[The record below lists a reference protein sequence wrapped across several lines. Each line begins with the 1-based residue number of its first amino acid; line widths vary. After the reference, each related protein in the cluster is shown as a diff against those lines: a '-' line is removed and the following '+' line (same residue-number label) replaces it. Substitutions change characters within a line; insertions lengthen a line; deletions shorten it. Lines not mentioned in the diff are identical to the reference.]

1 MLKVGRIPYLNCEP
15 FFAHLRGY
23 DLIPLTPRALGRAM
37 AAGTLDAG
45 PLSLVDFLG
54 LDRTVAP
61 LPYGIATAG
70 PARSVLVF
78 SDRPLAELGGA
89 VIGVTEETSTSVR
102 LLKLLLTLKYE
113 AAPRHWVGPEEPCDA
128 LLLIGD
134 PAIRA
139 LKSGTRFSHVIDL
152 GSEWVEWTGLPCVFA
167 RWGVR
172 ASVPETE
179 RLALEGALSEAL
191 DRGLAGLAAIVARR
205 RDTGFA
211 EDEVVAYLRG
221 FTYRLGAEEDKAIAE
236 FSRLRDLLEDGRC

>member
-1 MLKVGRIPYLNCEP
+1 
-15 FFAHLRGY
+15 
-23 DLIPLTPRALGRAM
+23 M

-45 PLSLVDFLG
+45 PLSLVDSLSP
-54 LDRTVAP
+54 DVAVAP
-61 LPYGIATAG
+61 LPYGIATSG
-70 PARSVLVF
+70 PARSVLLF
-78 SDRPLAELGGA
+78 SDRPFSELGGA
-89 VIGVTEETSTSVR
+89 VIGVTEETSTSVQI
-102 LLKLLLTLKYE
+102 LKLLLSLKYE
-113 AAPRHWVGPEEPCDA
+113 VIPRHWVGPEEPCDA

-191 DRGLAGLAAIVARR
+191 DRGLAGLAAIAARR

-221 FTYRLGAEEDKAIAE
+221 FTYRLGAEEEKAIAE
-236 FSRLRDLLEDGRC
+236 FSRLRELLEDGRC